1 MPISFL
7 LPIFSAGETH
17 ESVSEK
23 RVMERGDADESM
35 DDTERV
41 GVPTLQVVVP
51 VVVVVALFALF
62 AVGFVIHQQTCHHK
76 KQHPVK
82 FPTEDSD
89 EVL

>member
-51 VVVVVALFALF
+51 VVVVVALFA
-62 AVGFVIHQQTCHHK
+62 VGFVIHQQTCHHK

-89 EVL
+89 DVL

>member
-41 GVPTLQVVVP
+41 GVPTLQVVV
-51 VVVVVALFALF
+51 VVALVALF